1 MASVI
6 EAAGVVLVR
15 RTKARGTQVCLVHRP
30 RQNDWSLPKGKRD
43 PGEALPAT
51 ACRETVE
58 ETGCVVVLGPP
69 LEQQRY
75 KVVGRPK
82 TVDYWV
88 GHKGR
93 GGPGFRPNKEID
105 RLEWLAPAKAISRL
119 SYPRDRGLIVAAMKI
134 PRTSPLIVVRHTSA
148 MKRSDFQGNRDSKR
162 PLTKSGEVEAKDLI
176 PLLLAFGIAEVHSS
190 DSVRCMDTVAPLA
203 KKLGTGVVAETLF
216 SEEVIDRKPKT
227 ALRRLKILA
236 RRPRPLV
243 LCTHRPV
250 LPDVFAV
257 LAAYFGINA
266 KSNALSPALQP
277 GGMVVFHRRLSP
289 RGRPDGR
296 VVAVERYDA

>member
-51 ACRETVE
+51 AWRETWE
-58 ETGCVVVLGPP
+58 ETGCHVVLGAP

-75 KVVGRPK
+75 KVDGRPK
-82 TVDYWV
+82 SVDYWV
-88 GHKGR
+88 GHKTR

-105 RLEWLAPAKAISRL
+105 RLEWITPAKAISRL
-119 SYPRDRGLIVAAMKI
+119 TYPRDRGLIVAALKL
-134 PRTSPLIVVRHTSA
+134 PRTSPLIVLRHTSA
-148 MKRSDFQGNRDSKR
+148 MKRSDFRGNRDSKR
-162 PLTKSGEVEAKDLI
+162 PLTKEGMAEAAALV
-176 PLLLAFGIAEVHSS
+176 PLLRAFGVAEVHSS
-190 DSVRCMDTVAPLA
+190 DSVRCMDTVAPMA
-203 KKLGTGVVAETLF
+203 KKLGTSIIPETLF
-216 SEEVIDRKPKT
+216 SEEVFDRKPKT

-257 LAAYFGINA
+257 LADYFGISH
-266 KSNALSPALQP
+266 KSSVLNPGLQP

-296 VVAVERYDA
+296 IVAVERFDA